1 MATVKEYLST
11 IGRHGGLKSRRTLD
25 AGTARDM
32 VRVREA
38 RRAYRRYHTMC
49 FWSYRPDLKIAREDV
64 AWVAEQLMK
73 HGNRE
78 AWNVAVRLRRDTEL
92 QPSLVATCNHSYRDD
107 TIVALSTAPGRG
119 AIALVRLSGPRAVEI
134 ARGVCTPWPG
144 GPRGPGGP
152 GGPGGP
158 QEPRVATLA
167 TIHSPGD
174 PAEVIDHGLVTHF
187 PTPHSY
193 TGEDVVEIA
202 VHGGTLVSTLV
213 VAACV
218 EAGARPALP
227 GEFTE
232 RAVLHGKMDLVQAEA
247 VADLIDAR
255 SRAAHRSAVRQL
267 DGALSRRLGAVRDAL
282 LQVDAL
288 LAYEIDF
295 PEEDEAPPSRERVLT
310 ACDEA
315 MAQVGRLLATLPAA
329 ALGREGALVVLAGPP
344 NAGKSSLLN
353 ALVGEA
359 RVLVSEIPG
368 TTRDA
373 VEVLVDDTPYPL
385 RLVDTAGLRESGDAL
400 ERLGIEVSERYVAQA
415 HVVLAC
421 ADSREALEQTIEI
434 VRGLTAGAVVPVLC
448 KADLC
453 SGRSGIPK
461 RAQGYTKELLQK
473 SPVPEPVPGSALSS
487 LPGPAVGA
495 VRVSANTGEGLDE
508 LRTAIRAAV
517 TLRVATPDE
526 ETPMVTRARH
536 EAGLRC
542 AGEEL
547 RLFREAWAQGALPA
561 PVAATHLRA
570 AVTALEE
577 LIGAVDVE
585 DVLERVFRSFCVGK

>member
-1 MATVKEYLST
+1 MT
-11 IGRHGGLKSRRTLD
+11 R
-25 AGTARDM
+25 
-32 VRVREA
+32 
-38 RRAYRRYHTMC
+38 
-49 FWSYRPDLKIAREDV
+49 F
-64 AWVAEQLMK
+64 Q
-73 HGNRE
+73 
-78 AWNVAVRLRRDTEL
+78 
-92 QPSLVATCNHSYRDD
+92 RDD
-107 TIVALSTAPGRG
+107 TIVATATAPGRG
-119 AIALVRLSGPRAVEI
+119 AIAIVRLSGARAAEI
-134 ARGVCTPWPG
+134 ARRVCTPWPLA
-144 GPRGPGGP
+144 
-152 GGPGGP
+152 
-158 QEPRVATLA
+158 PRVATLV
-167 TIHSPGD
+167 TIHSPGA
-174 PAEVIDHGLVTHF
+174 PAQVIDHGLVTRF
-187 PTPHSY
+187 VAPHSY
-193 TGEDVVEIA
+193 TGEDVVEFA
-202 VHGGTLVSTLV
+202 VHGGALVSALV
-213 VAACV
+213 AAACV

-255 SRAAHRSAVRQL
+255 SRAAHRAAVRQL
-267 DGALSRRLGAVRDAL
+267 DGALSRRLGAMRDAL

-295 PEEDEAPPSRERVLT
+295 PEEDEAPPSRERVLA

-315 MAQVGRLLATLPAA
+315 MVQVGRLLATLPAA
-329 ALGREGALVVLAGPP
+329 ALGRDGALVVLAGPP

-373 VEVLVDDTPYPL
+373 VEVLVDDAPYPL
-385 RLVDTAGLRESGDAL
+385 RLVDTAGLRSSGDTL

-421 ADSREALEQTIEI
+421 AASGEELERTVRI
-434 VRGLTAGAVVPVLC
+434 VRGLTAGAIVPVLC
-448 KADLC
+448 KVDASTAL
-453 SGRSGIPK
+453 SR
-461 RAQGYTKELLQK
+461 R
-473 SPVPEPVPGSALSS
+473 PEGDGGHGERQRPEGGSAASI
-487 LPGPAVGA
+487 
-495 VRVSANTGEGLDE
+495 VRVSAATGEGLDS
-508 LRTAIRAAV
+508 LRLAIRAAV
-517 TLRVATPDE
+517 TQRVATPDE

-536 EAGLRC
+536 EAGLRR
-542 AGEEL
+542 AGDEL
-547 RLFREAWAQGALPA
+547 RLFREAWAQETLPA